1 MKLEM
6 KPATFLSILFFTAF
20 RHAAGRLNV
29 VMEHIGKMENMKDDH
44 NIALEKKGIPCKVKN
59 AIAKHPGV
67 AKTLR
72 QKRDHWLA
80 NSGEVKPSVLRPEKR
95 RPKRK

>member
-6 KPATFLSILFFTAF
+6 KLAAFLCVLFFTASL
-20 RHAAGRLNV
+20 HAAGRLNV
-29 VMEHIGKMENMKDDH
+29 VMDYIGKMENMKDDL
-44 NIALEKKGIPCKVKN
+44 NIALEKKGIPCKVEN
-59 AIAKHPGV
+59 VIAKHPEV

-80 NSGEVKPSVLRPEKR
+80 NSGEVKPIALRGAKG
-95 RPKRK
+95 RPKKK